1 MSMRKNAVLGLAIS
15 AAVLGAVA
23 LGGCGIRGSLDAPEE
38 AKAVGEGNS
47 SGNGDAGSN
56 SAAPPK
62 PHRGFILD
70 PLLR

>member
-1 MSMRKNAVLGLAIS
+1 MSMRSKAVLGLAIS
-15 AAVLGAVA
+15 AATLAVA

-38 AKAVGEGNS
+38 AKAAGEGNS
-47 SGNGDAGSN
+47 AAAGDAGTN

-70 PLLR
+70 GLLR